1 MRRPCLPACGQLGL
15 QFGEISPAFMDDDYI
30 TIDNGFA
37 RDRERAS
44 DLGEAFGPVQPI
56 AGEDLLPACAEMHL
70 NAVTVVLDLVKPL
83 VAAERSRL

>member
-56 AGEDLLPACAEMHL
+56 AGEDLLPDNLEQSGDVITSA
-70 NAVTVVLDLVKPL
+70 TT
-83 VAAERSRL
+83 R

>member
-1 MRRPCLPACGQLGL
+1 
-15 QFGEISPAFMDDDYI
+15 MDDDYI

-56 AGEDLLPACAEMHL
+56 AGEDLLPAC
-70 NAVTVVLDLVKPL
+70 
-83 VAAERSRL
+83 